1 MEDKLNDVPETKNDL
16 GTIIGGSTNWKP
28 STAQLVDYDSDS
40 NSPRSTQPESHTRS
54 ISQEVVELSSNDDVQ
69 IIDVKGQKDAET
81 LGKGHE
87 QHFSG
92 RSSPF

>member
-1 MEDKLNDVPETKNDL
+1 MNDVPETKNDL

-54 ISQEVVELSSNDDVQ
+54 TYQEVVELSSDDDVQ
-69 IIDVKGQKDAET
+69 KGKNT
-81 LGKGHE
+81 LKRWE
-87 QHFSG
+87 KATSNTCREDQVRF
-92 RSSPF
+92 RRF